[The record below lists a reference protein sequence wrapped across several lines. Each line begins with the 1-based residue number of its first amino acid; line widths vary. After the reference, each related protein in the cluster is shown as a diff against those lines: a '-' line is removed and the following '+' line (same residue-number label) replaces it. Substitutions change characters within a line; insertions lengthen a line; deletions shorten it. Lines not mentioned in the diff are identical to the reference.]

1 MPETACLV
9 YMGASQKYK
18 RKRVRRTKKRMNYEI
33 LKKTDRKRKLL
44 QLQKYLLLI
53 GQKENRR
60 EKP

>member
-1 MPETACLV
+1 
-9 YMGASQKYK
+9 
-18 RKRVRRTKKRMNYEI
+18 MNYEI